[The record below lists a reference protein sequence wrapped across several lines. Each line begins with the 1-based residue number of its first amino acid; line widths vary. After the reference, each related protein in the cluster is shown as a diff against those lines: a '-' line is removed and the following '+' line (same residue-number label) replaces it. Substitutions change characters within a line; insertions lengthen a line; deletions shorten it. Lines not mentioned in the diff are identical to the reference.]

1 MDSKVL
7 EKITQV
13 QTIDFHPSLLAELG
27 KLQAKFIRGE
37 DVLLPLCR
45 MLGEQS
51 QSSAVLLIDA
61 DSLMCDELPSQATC
75 WCHDPVRYLT
85 LWKEVKGWPFN
96 EQEPI
101 PHQWKQ
107 FVIWPTKLSKTLV
120 FFHSPS
126 DEWLSF
132 LLSYGELLS
141 EILMGMLTQQT
152 LERQQRYMT
161 SSSGKIDND
170 LFKSVVSNNE
180 DLILVVTQTAF
191 GEPNIIYANAASTSI
206 TLFPRSQLIGK
217 PVTVLFNDVEQ
228 AQQESYVDLKH
239 ALDTSD
245 DFDGELW
252 CMKADG
258 QQALLHLHLV
268 ALDQHSEHG
277 CLFALIGRDVTEQ
290 KQMQLTMARTQK
302 MQAIGQLVG
311 GIAHDFNNILG
322 VLKGNLELMQLKGAD
337 EKLERFFNTAFKACN
352 RGTDLTRKLL
362 QFSRQEQFNAQ
373 NCQVNDV
380 IAELSELLA
389 KSLTSQVEFELEL
402 NPDVSE
408 ICIDRGDLE
417 DALLN
422 LVINARDAMAG
433 QGKLVIQTGESKLS
447 GFLPG
452 LSGNV
457 LVESGPY
464 VWIAITDSGTGIP
477 LHLIDKIYEPFFS
490 TKDKSKGTG
499 LGLSMVYG
507 FVKRSKG
514 NMSVMRTSQEGT
526 EFRLWFPVAKQER
539 KLASLEPVNAMSL
552 KVKDS
557 IKALIVD
564 DEPELVEIISHYCE
578 RLGID
583 VETYCEPASVL
594 EKYENNVCDAR
605 LLISDVLMPG
615 GINGYEL
622 ANRMHSVHSLDVL
635 LISGF
640 IHDIGVNTT
649 EEMPFKVLNKPF
661 DLNAFVGALHQIGI
675 EFCQGE

>member
-1 MDSKVL
+1 MDSKVF
-7 EKITQV
+7 ENITQV
-13 QTIDFHPSLLAELG
+13 QSIDFDPSLLAELG

-51 QSSAVLLIDA
+51 QASAVLLIDA
-61 DSLMCDELPSQATC
+61 DSLVSEDLPSHATC

-85 LWKEVKGWPFN
+85 LWKEVTLWPFH

-107 FVIWPTKLSKTLV
+107 FIIWPTKLSRTLV

-126 DEWLSF
+126 KDWLTF
-132 LLSYGELLS
+132 LLTYGELLS
-141 EILMGMLTQQT
+141 EILMGMLTHQT
-152 LERQQRYMT
+152 IERQQKFMT
-161 SSSGKIDND
+161 STNGKIDND

-206 TLFPRSQLIGK
+206 TLYPRSQLIGK
-217 PVTVLFNDVEQ
+217 PVTLLFNDTEQ
-228 AQQESYVDLKH
+228 PQDAYGELKH
-239 ALDTSD
+239 ALATSD

-252 CMKADG
+252 CVKADE
-258 QQALLHLHLV
+258 QKALLQLHVV

-322 VLKGNLELMQLKGAD
+322 VLKGNLELMQLKGVD
-337 EKLERFFNTAFKACN
+337 EKLERFLATAFKACG

-380 IAELSELLA
+380 IADLSELLA
-389 KSLTSQVEFELEL
+389 KSLTSQIDFEVMLIPEL
-402 NPDVSE
+402 SD
-408 ICIDRGDLE
+408 ICVDRGDLE

-433 QGKLVIQTGESKLS
+433 QGRLVIQTGESQLS

-452 LSGNV
+452 VSGNI
-457 LVESGPY
+457 LVESGQY
-464 VWIAITDSGTGIP
+464 VWIAVIDSGSGIP
-477 LHLIDKIYEPFFS
+477 PHLIDKIYEPFFS

-514 NMSVMRTSQEGT
+514 NMSVMNTSIEGT
-526 EFRLWFPVAKQER
+526 EFRLWFPVAKKKRQPT
-539 KLASLEPVNAMSL
+539 SLESFSAESL
-552 KVKDS
+552 KVVDS
-557 IKALIVD
+557 MKVIIVD
-564 DEPELVEIISHYCE
+564 DEPELVEIMTHYCQ
-578 RLGID
+578 RLGME
-583 VETYCEPASVL
+583 VESYNEPTSVL
-594 EKYENNVCDAR
+594 AMYESKVCDAR

-615 GINGYEL
+615 GVNGYEL
-622 ANRMHSVHSLDVL
+622 AHRMHSMHSLDVL

-640 IHDIGVNTT
+640 IHDIGVNTPAD
-649 EEMPFKVLNKPF
+649 MPFQVLNKPF
-661 DLNAFVGALHQIGI
+661 DLSAFVGALRQVGI
-675 EFCQGE
+675 RFCKGD